1 MPTDNRKQS
10 ESSYSDD
17 HADEF
22 DSEESTSSEDN
33 LGVPVRNVVTQAF
46 FNSII
51 RKAPPNCKGKR
62 FYTRAA
68 FLTATRSYPRFG
80 QLKPDPAAKRE
91 IAAFFAHVTHETG
104 YACMHAAL
112 CYTEEIKKSRYCD
125 PKAKQWPCAPGRQ
138 YYGRGPLQLTWNY
151 NYGPCGRANRFDGL
165 KNPDIVAR
173 NRVVAWKAALWFWM
187 KNVRPVV
194 GRGFGPT
201 IRAINGAL
209 ECNGKNPAAVKA
221 RVDFY
226 RAYCK
231 RFGVAPGPNLTC

>member
-1 MPTDNRKQS
+1 
-10 ESSYSDD
+10 
-17 HADEF
+17 
-22 DSEESTSSEDN
+22 
-33 LGVPVRNVVTQAF
+33 
-46 FNSII
+46 
-51 RKAPPNCKGKR
+51 
-62 FYTRAA
+62 
-68 FLTATRSYPRFG
+68 
-80 QLKPDPAAKRE
+80 
-91 IAAFFAHVTHETG
+91 
-104 YACMHAAL
+104 MHAAL

-125 PKAKQWPCAPGRQ
+125 PKAKKWPCAPGRQ

-194 GRGFGPT
+194 GRGFEPT

-209 ECNGKNPAAVKA
+209 ECNGKNPGAVKA

-226 RAYCK
+226 KGYCK

>member
-1 MPTDNRKQS
+1 MPSNVELIGSDINEQLDDEDSFQDEASYIAMPTDNRKQS

-104 YACMHAAL
+104 
-112 CYTEEIKKSRYCD
+112 
-125 PKAKQWPCAPGRQ
+125 
-138 YYGRGPLQLTWNY
+138 
-151 NYGPCGRANRFDGL
+151 
-165 KNPDIVAR
+165 
-173 NRVVAWKAALWFWM
+173 
-187 KNVRPVV
+187 
-194 GRGFGPT
+194 
-201 IRAINGAL
+201 
-209 ECNGKNPAAVKA
+209 
-221 RVDFY
+221 
-226 RAYCK
+226 CK
-231 RFGVAPGPNLTC
+231 LSFFH